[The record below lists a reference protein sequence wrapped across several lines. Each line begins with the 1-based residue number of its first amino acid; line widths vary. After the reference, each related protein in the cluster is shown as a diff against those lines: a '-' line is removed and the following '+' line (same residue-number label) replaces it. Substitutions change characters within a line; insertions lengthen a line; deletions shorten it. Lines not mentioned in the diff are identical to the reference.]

1 MKLGG
6 MFGKQ
11 KTLAGSAKAKAT
23 IQPSPSTIEKMDPNT
38 KSLAAQVAAKPKP
51 GEIPIEWPKIPVQQA
66 KDYQPILTAAGL
78 EEYLKK
84 CQETGLAGFDWET
97 AAEEKTRQEFQL
109 VKADYEAK
117 VASLNAQLQPLDPKN
132 DKDEIKQ
139 LEAMKKVAESD
150 YEAKREAFLRTPLDP
165 WKGKIV
171 TFSVSAQPH
180 ESRVVPIDHK
190 LGRNFEPDLPRDEA
204 RKLFMDIVERLLFKS
219 EKIVK
224 IAFNLSFETKYA
236 AKYAKYIGM
245 PVADPQQM
253 IVRTLQLVAPQRIE
267 DPGFPVK
274 GWGLKAATKKVFGVA
289 MASRFTELLQKHKAE
304 FFDEVPADQ
313 GDGLIY
319 SAEDS
324 DYALQHYLYWDQV
337 AKQIKTY
344 EGCPNKNYSEWLH
357 NVEMPFTRV
366 IGLMEYWGMRWD
378 QDLAQQKEEEALI
391 MQEQL
396 AERIKAIIHKA
407 TGEEVSPGKSGKTKS
422 VKEALFERMN
432 IPTAKWGKTGPSL
445 DEEALINMEFMLENR
460 LEKLDEEKYLNVPL
474 PEGWEEIDPDATYG
488 EPGFNATI
496 SKEERGAIRIA
507 KRPQHPFKDEGIE
520 LINAM
525 MKIQK
530 YSTLISS
537 HIKGR
542 SKFLNSE
549 SKRIHAGYA
558 PWTDTSRLSSFKPN
572 GQNVPAPH
580 NDDLG
585 IRNFYVA
592 GPGKILFLI
601 DFAGF
606 ELRIMAWKSGDEVMI
621 DIFNT
626 GGDMHRKTAATMTG
640 KPEEEVTKRERGDAK
655 PGNFGISYGGT
666 EHALQKTFLTDYR
679 VRKTLDECL
688 EIVNAVKR
696 TYPGIP
702 RYQREIELLA
712 REQGYVETIYGYRR
726 MLPEINSANG
736 KARGSAG
743 RQAAN
748 TPIQGTAADLMKAAQ
763 NRVYDAIAEGGV
775 LEHGKTDMIAQIHD
789 EIIFEVDDDPA
800 VVEAMYHKVKAI
812 MEQKPVE
819 DFPVPVVAE
828 GSVAY
833 SWGNKKDVEEWL
845 KERKGA

>member
-11 KTLAGSAKAKAT
+11 KTLATKAKAP
-23 IQPSPSTIEKMDPNT
+23 IQPSPSTIDKVDPNF
-38 KSLAAQVAAKPKP
+38 KSLAAQVKNKPKP
-51 GEIPIEWPKIPVQQA
+51 GEIPVEWPKIKPQQP
-66 KDYQPILTAAGL
+66 KDYQPILTAQEL
-78 EEYLKK
+78 EAYLIR

-117 VASLNAQLQPLDPKN
+117 VASIKAQLAPLDAKA

-139 LEAMKKVAESD
+139 LEAMKKTAEAD
-150 YEAKREAFLRTPLDP
+150 YEAKLYDFLRTPLDP

-171 TFSVSAQPH
+171 TFSVSAAPH

-190 LGRNFEPDLPRDEA
+190 LGRNFEPDLPRNEA
-204 RKLFMDIVERLLFKS
+204 RKLFMDTVERLLFKS
-219 EKIVK
+219 EKVVK

-236 AKYAKYIGM
+236 AKYAKYIKM

-253 IVRTLQLVAPQRIE
+253 IVRVLQLVAPHRIE

-274 GWGLKAATKKVFGVA
+274 GWGLKSATKKVFGVD
-289 MASRFTELLQKHKAE
+289 MASRFKQLLEKHGAD

-357 NVEMPFTRV
+357 NIEMPFTRV

-378 QDLAQQKEEEALI
+378 QDLAQQKEEEAVI

-396 AERIKAIIHKA
+396 AEKIKTTIYKA
-407 TGEEVSPGKSGKTKS
+407 TGLEVSPGKSGKTKS
-422 VKEALFERMN
+422 VKEALFDHMK
-432 IPTAKWGKTGPSL
+432 IPAAKWGKTGPSL
-445 DEEALINMEFMLENR
+445 DEEALINMEFMLENK
-460 LEKLDEEKYLNVPL
+460 LEHLDEEKYLRVDL
-474 PEGWEEIDPDATYG
+474 PEGWEDVDPEAQFG
-488 EPGFNATI
+488 EPGFNPHL

-507 KRPQHPFKDEGIE
+507 KRQQHPYKDEGIE

-592 GPGKILFLI
+592 GPGKVLFLI

-621 DIFNT
+621 EIFNT

-688 EIVNAVKR
+688 AIVNAVKA

-736 KARGSAG
+736 KARGSAA

-748 TPIQGTAADLMKAAQ
+748 TPIQGTAADLMKKAQ
-763 NRVYDAIAEGGV
+763 NGVYDTIADGDI

-789 EIIFEVDDDPA
+789 EIIFEMDDDPDL
-800 VVEAMYHKVKAI
+800 VEAAYHKVKAI
-812 MEQKPVE
+812 MEQEPVPG
-819 DFPVPVVAE
+819 FPVPVLAE
-828 GSVAY
+828 ASVAY
-833 SWGNKKDVEEWL
+833 SWGKKMDVEDWL
-845 KERKGA
+845 KQRRGA

>member
-11 KTLAGSAKAKAT
+11 KTLATKAKAP
-23 IQPSPSTIEKMDPNT
+23 IQPSPSTIDKVDPNF
-38 KSLAAQVAAKPKP
+38 KSLAAQVKNKPKP
-51 GEIPIEWPKIPVQQA
+51 GEIPIEWPKIKPQQP
-66 KDYQPILTAAGL
+66 KDYQPILTAQEL
-78 EEYLKK
+78 EAYLIR

-117 VASLNAQLQPLDPKN
+117 VASIKTQLAPLDAKA
-132 DKDEIKQ
+132 DKAEIKQ
-139 LEAMKKVAESD
+139 LEAMKKTAEAD
-150 YEAKREAFLRTPLDP
+150 YEAKLYDFLRTPLDP

-171 TFSVSAQPH
+171 TFSVSAAPH

-204 RKLFMDIVERLLFKS
+204 RKLFMDTVERLLFKC
-219 EKIVK
+219 EKVVK

-236 AKYAKYIGM
+236 AKYAKYIKM

-253 IVRTLQLVAPQRIE
+253 IVRVLQLVAPHRIE

-274 GWGLKAATKKVFGVA
+274 GWGLKAATKKVFGVS
-289 MASRFTELLQKHKAE
+289 MASRFTELLQKHKAD

-357 NVEMPFTRV
+357 NIEMPFTRV

-378 QDLAQQKEEEALI
+378 NDLAQQKEEEALI

-396 AERIKAIIHKA
+396 AEKIKTIIFKA
-407 TGEEVSPGKSGKTKS
+407 TGIDVSPGKSGKTKG
-422 VKEALFERMN
+422 VKEALFDSMKL
-432 IPTAKWGKTGPSL
+432 PAAKWGKTGPSL
-445 DEEALINMEFMLENR
+445 DEEALINMEFMLENK
-460 LEKLDEEKYLNVPL
+460 LENLDEEKYLKIPL
-474 PEGWEEIDPDATYG
+474 PEGWEAIDPEAKYG
-488 EPGFNATI
+488 EPGFNPNL

-507 KRPQHPFKDEGIE
+507 KRPEHPYKNEGIE

-580 NDDLG
+580 NDELG
-585 IRNFYVA
+585 IRNFYKA
-592 GPGKILFLI
+592 GPGKVLFLI

-606 ELRIMAWKSGDEVMI
+606 ELRIMAWKSGDETMI
-621 DIFNT
+621 EIFNT

-702 RYQREIELLA
+702 AYQRAIELDA
-712 REQGYVETIYGYRR
+712 REKGYVEAIYGYRR

-736 KARGSAG
+736 KARGSAA

-748 TPIQGTAADLMKAAQ
+748 TPVQGTAAEIMKKAQ
-763 NRVYDAIAEGGV
+763 NGVYEALADGDV
-775 LEHGKTDMIAQIHD
+775 LQHGKTDMIAQIHD
-789 EIIFEVDDDPA
+789 EIIFEMDDDPDL
-800 VVEAMYHKVKAI
+800 VEAAYHKIKAI
-812 MEQKPVE
+812 MEQKPIE

-833 SWGNKKDVEEWL
+833 SWGNKVDVDEWL
-845 KERKGA
+845 NKRRGA